1 MTGSEL
7 RASVGMQYF
16 NVYVTTEFESYPLY
30 TGDNAKVVIETWF
43 EEQAV
48 HPTCV
53 SICASSKEAA
63 CMLMDYAYSRK
74 DLIEDLHKSH
84 KNPYKLQYM
93 LDSIDSQHANR
104 CRGFCGYGD
113 QVFPF
118 DLA

>member
-16 NVYVTTEFESYPLY
+16 NVYVTTEFESYSVY
-30 TGDNAKVVIETWF
+30 NGDSAKLAIEQWF
-43 EEQAV
+43 EEQEA

-74 DLIEDLHKSH
+74 DLIEELHKSH
-84 KNPYKLQYM
+84 NIII
-93 LDSIDSQHANR
+93 SFFFFNR
-104 CRGFCGYGD
+104 QR
-113 QVFPF
+113 
-118 DLA
+118 L

>member
-16 NVYVTTEFESYPLY
+16 NVYVTTEFESYPVY
-30 TGDNAKVVIETWF
+30 TGDSAKVAIETWY
-43 EEQAV
+43 EQQGEY
-48 HPTCV
+48 PTCV

-63 CMLMDYAYSRK
+63 CMLIDYAHSRK